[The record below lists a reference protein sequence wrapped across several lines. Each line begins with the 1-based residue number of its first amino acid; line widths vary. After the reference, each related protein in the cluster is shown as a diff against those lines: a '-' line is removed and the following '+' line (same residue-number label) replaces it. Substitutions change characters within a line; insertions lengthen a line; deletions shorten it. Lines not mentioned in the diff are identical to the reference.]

1 MSKTETV
8 KFERII
14 DEARK
19 ANPANARGWYSEL
32 ELGRFGGGIM
42 QVKCPSQ
49 TIADFLRDNSLDAFT
64 YAAQK
69 VTGHLLCVEFVHGLA
84 EKAAQP
90 ARQKPSDD
98 IPYRLHP
105 DLTFDNFVVGQSNRL
120 AHASCVAISNSL
132 GVTYNPLFIHSNA
145 GLGKTH
151 LLHAICANI
160 ASENPRLKIRFLTC
174 EAFVSKFVAAIEK
187 GELSAFQE
195 DFRSADVLILDD
207 VQFLSDRESTQDEF
221 FHTFNA
227 LHSQRKQ
234 IVLSADRAP
243 GEIPC
248 LDERILSRLKWGLV
262 ARIDTPSVE
271 TRLAIVKKKARIR
284 GVHVPEDVADYIAS
298 RICTNIREI
307 EGAITSISAMACT
320 ENINID
326 LELAR
331 AVLGDR
337 PEPRVKVIDM
347 QDILEE
353 VSRLYKVRQ
362 SEIKGKGRSKS
373 IMIPR
378 QVTMYLARKLTR
390 MSLEEIGL
398 HLGRRDHSTV
408 MHSIDKISR
417 MMEDD
422 ASFTEQIQTLENT
435 LA

>member
-1 MSKTETV
+1 MPETV
-8 KFERII
+8 KFERIV
-14 DEARK
+14 DAARK

-32 ELGRFGGGIM
+32 VPGNFDGGTL

-64 YAAQK
+64 SAAQK
-69 VTGHLLCVEFVHGLA
+69 VTGHLLCVEFVH
-84 EKAAQP
+84 EKDGTANAHT
-90 ARQKPSDD
+90 AVMSSDD

-160 ASENPRLKIRFLTC
+160 ASKNPRLKIRFLTC

-187 GELSAFQE
+187 GDLSAFQE

-243 GEIPC
+243 GEIPS

-271 TRLAIVKKKARIR
+271 TRLAIVKKKAKIR

-298 RICTNIREI
+298 RISTNIREI

-320 ENINID
+320 ENIDID

-331 AVLGDR
+331 AVLGEK
-337 PEPRVKVIDM
+337 PEPQLKIIDI
-347 QDILEE
+347 QDILDE
-353 VSRLYKVRQ
+353 VTRLYKVRQ
-362 SEIKGKGRSKS
+362 PEIKGKGRSKS

-408 MHSIDKISR
+408 MHSIDKVSNL
-417 MMEDD
+417 MEQDD
-422 ASFTEQIQTLENT
+422 DFAEQVKSIESTL
-435 LA
+435 LQK